1 MQRKKSLPGAETGAD
16 ARGGGQL
23 RWKAGRYSPYFCF
36 SGSSPPFLFSLS
48 FPVSVAS
55 RYYEKG
61 GELLVT
67 V

>member
-23 RWKAGRYSPYFCF
+23 RWKASRYSPLRI

>member
-1 MQRKKSLPGAETGAD
+1 ME
-16 ARGGGQL
+16 GQPIL
-23 RWKAGRYSPYFCF
+23 SSPYFCF